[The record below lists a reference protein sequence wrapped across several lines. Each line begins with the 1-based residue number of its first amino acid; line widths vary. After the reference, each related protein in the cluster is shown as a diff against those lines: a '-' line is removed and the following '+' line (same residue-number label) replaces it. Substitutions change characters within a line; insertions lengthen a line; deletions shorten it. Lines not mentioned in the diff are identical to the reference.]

1 MSRRLDLPRV
11 GIGYDIHRLTE
22 GHTLVLGG
30 VVIPHAKGLEGH
42 SDADVLI
49 HAIMDALLGAAG
61 LRDIG
66 QYFPTT
72 DPEYAGASSV
82 ALLVQ
87 VGALVREAG
96 YEVGN
101 VDATVVA
108 ERPRLAEHMTHMRRH
123 IAGALGIEADRVAI
137 KATTNEGLGALG
149 AGQGIAAW
157 AVALVAPCPAE
168 L

>member
-1 MSRRLDLPRV
+1 V

-22 GHTLVLGG
+22 GRRLVLGG
-30 VVIPHAKGLEGH
+30 VVIPHSKGLDGH
-42 SDADVLI
+42 SDADVLV

-66 QYFPTT
+66 FYFPP
-72 DPEYAGASSV
+72 DNPDYANASSL
-82 ALLVQ
+82 ALLAQ
-87 VGALVREAG
+87 VAALVQDAG

-108 ERPRLAEHMTHMRRH
+108 ESPRLAEHVPHMRRH
-123 IAGALGIEADRVAI
+123 IAGSLGISADRVAV

-149 AGQGIAAW
+149 AGLGIAAW
-157 AVALVAPCPAE
+157 AVALLAPGIAE
-168 L
+168 P